1 MKLNQLGVGTVVVL
15 AFLLAIINLVFSFM
29 FSRMVTPEE
38 ENPSVEPQFLSMKS
52 RFMHLMFVQSQVM
65 DVFLLWTVLVTAGA
79 IIGYKMITAAPKNNM
94 NFIRNM

>member
-52 RFMHLMFVQSQVM
+52 RFMHLYVCTIPSHGCILICGP
-65 DVFLLWTVLVTAGA
+65 FL
-79 IIGYKMITAAPKNNM
+79 
-94 NFIRNM
+94 